1 MMYKYS
7 QREEYVEQYK
17 PQMEL
22 RTRPKVKMKLH
33 TTKKERVLR
42 SPFYLANK
50 LWDQLDHGVQNLDT
64 MFEFATAIKEI
75 DLIGLKV

>member
-7 QREEYVEQYK
+7 QRDEYVEQYK

-33 TTKKERVLR
+33 NTKKERVLR
-42 SPFYLANK
+42 CPYYLANK
-50 LWDQLDHGVQNLDT
+50 LWDQLDHVVQNLDT
-64 MFEFATAIKEI
+64 MFEFATAIKKI
-75 DLIGLKV
+75 DLVGLKV